1 MTPTIIT
8 LEACWLRRTT
18 EVTIEIPSMAAIN
31 AAGAITKG
39 ISLVSQMSVCIF
51 FFLVKDQCCA
61 GNRINIVIQP
71 DISTRQSKMARRT
84 ELETV
89 DVIKSNVR
97 IWFMVSSVLSI
108 PGDLNSEQRI
118 VGMMIRSDFSFAIT
132 RSSVRYWRSYTYYI
146 LYVKRIIPLYT

>member
-18 EVTIEIPSMAAIN
+18 EVTI
-31 AAGAITKG
+31 
-39 ISLVSQMSVCIF
+39 F
-51 FFLVKDQCCA
+51 FFLVNDQCCA
-61 GNRINIVIQP
+61 GPRINIVIQP

-132 RSSVRYWRSYTYYI
+132 RSSARY
-146 LYVKRIIPLYT
+146 